1 MGSRE
6 LTHISHGANSSGG
19 ARSEKGWYR
28 SDAHGTNT
36 SDDPASGWQINPD
49 GTWTDPDG
57 TSYNKDGWIDSHG
70 YIHEANGD
78 IVEPGPFGQ
87 DNIVVHPDGTY
98 FDPGLPNGG
107 GTVNPKTGSWVDAN
121 GAIHSPSGLI
131 LDQDGNTTSPD
142 GQVQTSG
149 GWTINSDGSWTDPDG
164 NTYNTD
170 GTWTDRDG
178 NLHFSDGTWTDKDG
192 VTHYDNGDTSFP
204 GPFGGSYVYHQ
215 DGSWTDPD
223 GTQHNSDGT
232 IHTGFTMTPVDTT
245 GDAVDVVTG
254 AGDVGGDDSNI
265 YDTSSAEGDLGTSAS
280 TDASDIYDVSP
291 TDDGSSSGDS
301 SSDDSSSDDDHH
313 GDDNT
318 DDQTAGPA
326 DPPAPDDG
334 GPTGGSDSDPEG
346 DGEERPGLGH
356 HARPARG
363 TTPAGHGT
371 VASGDT
377 DIAGGGYGW
386 THFGAPRSDDGDN
399 GDEKPSLGHH
409 STRHDSGHGPH
420 LPGSGLQ
427 GSTGDSDYVGG
438 GYGWNLHGAPR
449 ADTAAPGIG
458 DSVGPATTGL
468 AGQGISTGGGL
479 TVDSA
484 PLPDGAGPERHSGRR
499 SRYGRARLLVSAGLL
514 LALPLGALA
523 LTFGG
528 TQPPDG
534 PTTSP
539 VASTT
544 AAAPTSAIVPR
555 NDSMPIPTPLPQA
568 TDQTTPPAPVVITT
582 QTVPVT
588 TTATS
593 APTPADETTTA
604 PTTSAKAPTTT
615 ITTAPR
621 APIILPPSVIAPIP
635 VIPVMPNHH
644 SAPGGS
650 TPHVS
655 TDSVPHNIDG
665 APRQRTI
672 THHGS

>member
-6 LTHISHGANSSGG
+6 LTHITPSGSG
-19 ARSEKGWYR
+19 KGWYR
-28 SDAHGTNT
+28 SDVHGGS
-36 SDDPASGWQINPD
+36 SDSSDPANGWKINAD
-49 GTWTDPDG
+49 GSWTDPQG
-57 TSYNKDGWIDSHG
+57 TTYTKDGWIDSQG

-87 DNIVVHPDGTY
+87 DNLVVHPDGTY

-121 GAIHSPSGLI
+121 GTIHSPSGLT
-131 LDQDGNTTSPD
+131 LDPDGNTTYPD

-149 GWTINSDGSWTDPDG
+149 GWTINSDGTWTDPDG
-164 NTYNTD
+164 NTYYID

-178 NLHFSDGTWTDKDG
+178 NLHYTDGTWTDKDG
-192 VTHYDNGDTSFP
+192 VTHYENGDTSLP

-232 IHTGFTMTPVDTT
+232 IHTGFTVTAGDTT

-254 AGDVGGDDSNI
+254 AGDIGGDDSDI
-265 YDTSSAEGDLGTSAS
+265 YDTSSAEGDVGTSAS
-280 TDASDIYDVSP
+280 TDASDVYDVSP

-301 SSDDSSSDDDHH
+301 SSDDSSSNDDHH
-313 GDDNT
+313 DDDNT
-318 DDQTAGPA
+318 DDQTAAPA

-356 HARPARG
+356 HAHPARG
-363 TTPAGHGT
+363 STPAGHGT
-371 VASGDT
+371 GTAGTGDT
-377 DIAGGGYGW
+377 DNAGGGYGW

-449 ADTAAPGIG
+449 ADTAVPGIG
-458 DSVGPATTGL
+458 DSVGSATTGL

-484 PLPDGAGPERHSGRR
+484 PLPGGAGPQRRPGRR
-499 SRYGRARLLVSAGLL
+499 SRHGRARLLVSAGLF
-514 LALPLGALA
+514 LALPIGALA

-528 TQPPDG
+528 ARPSGG

-539 VASTT
+539 VTSTT
-544 AAAPTSAIVPR
+544 AAVPTSAIVPPS
-555 NDSMPIPTPLPQA
+555 DSVPVPAPLPQA
-568 TDQTTPPAPVVITT
+568 TEQTTPPAPVVTTT

-588 TTATS
+588 TTTAS
-593 APTPADETTTA
+593 APTPADETSTV
-604 PTTSAKAPTTT
+604 PTTSANAPTTT
-615 ITTAPR
+615 ITATPPR
-621 APIILPPSVIAPIP
+621 TPIILPPSVIAPIP
-635 VIPVMPNHH
+635 VIPNHH
-644 SAPGGS
+644 SATGGS
-650 TPHVS
+650 APRIS
-655 TDSVPHNIDG
+655 TDSAPHNIDG
-665 APRQRTI
+665 VPRQRTI